1 MHKIL
6 SVILTCLTLGA
17 FAATQ
22 AETFDRDGY
31 RFSILDEGQVSIRV
45 VPDSAE
51 HLFSGRVEVPA
62 TVVNEANGAEYS
74 VVAIA
79 DSAFSN
85 CRLVTSIAIP
95 STVQKVGQNTV
106 DHCFTLQ
113 SFEVVGG
120 SDKFS
125 VIEGVL
131 FNADAT
137 ELVVCPTAKTGKYV
151 VPASVETIAPCAFST
166 CKNLSEVVLP
176 SKLKVIEDYT
186 FFECWGLANVTFPEG
201 LVSIGNY
208 AFDGS
213 ILQFLNFGKSL
224 KSIGDHAFD
233 RSSMVEV
240 MLLGSVP
247 PVLGEM
253 AFGNEMDMAYTRLY
267 VPVGSRGS
275 YKKTSWTIFPV
286 MYEGNK
292 SRRWTGTRR

>member
-1 MHKIL
+1 MRKIL
-6 SVILTCLTLGA
+6 SFIITCLALGA
-17 FAATQ
+17 VTATQ

-31 RFSILDEGQVSIRV
+31 RFSILNEGQVSIRV

-62 TVVNEANGAEYS
+62 NVVNEANGTEYS
-74 VVAIA
+74 VVSIA
-79 DSAFSN
+79 DSAFVN

-95 STVQKVGQNTV
+95 STVKNVGLNTV
-106 DHCFTLQ
+106 DHCFALQ
-113 SFEVVGG
+113 SFEIVGA
-120 SDKFS
+120 STSFS
-125 VIEGVL
+125 VQEGVL
-131 FNADAT
+131 FNSNAT
-137 ELVVCPTAKTGKYV
+137 NLVVCPTGKSGKYV
-151 VPASVETIAPCAFST
+151 VPSSVETISPAAFST

-176 SKLKVIEDYT
+176 QKLKVVEDYT

-208 AFDGS
+208 SFDGT

-247 PVLGEM
+247 PALGEM
-253 AFGNEMDMAYTRLY
+253 SFGNEMDMAYTRLY

-286 MYEGNK
+286 MYEGNR
-292 SRRWTGTRR
+292 SRRWMGVRR